1 MVKENIEERS
11 GLIILFTGEE
21 LMPLTQE
28 KSCCNTGERSNSGVL
43 FWFIIIIYI
52 ISSSIGVVQKI
63 IKTYHLLLI
72 NY

>member
-28 KSCCNTGERSNSGVL
+28 RSCYNTGEKSSSGVL
-43 FWFIIIIYI
+43 FWFIIIIYV